1 MHVLIITQYFWP
13 EAFRIND
20 LALGLKERGHQVTVL
35 TGMPNYPTGHF
46 FPGYGL
52 FSPSKEEFEGVVI
65 YRVPLIPR
73 GRGQR
78 WRLALNY
85 FSFAFFASLLAPLRC
100 RGSFDL
106 IFVYEP
112 SPITVGIP
120 ALVLKKLKR
129 APVMF
134 WVQDL
139 WPESLSATGAVRSE
153 LMLRWVAKLV
163 RFIYRRCDR
172 ILVQSDGFIPS
183 VAALGPN
190 TQRIAYFPNWAE
202 TIYRPVA
209 TPENAPER
217 KEVPVGF
224 CVMFAGNIGAAQSF
238 ETILEAATLLRHHH
252 DIHWIVVGDGHR
264 RAWVEEQIIER
275 GLKESVH
282 LLGPRPAEVMPRY
295 FALADAL
302 LVTLKRDPIFALTI
316 PSKVQSYLAC
326 AKPIL
331 AALDGEGARV
341 VRESGVGIVCPAED
355 AKALAESVLRLS
367 CMSPQERAAMGQK
380 GRAYFEANFA
390 REKLLDRL
398 EGWMQEMIQRGPC
411 VS

>member
-112 SPITVGIP
+112 SPITVGLP
-120 ALVLKKLKR
+120 AIVLKKLKR
-129 APVMF
+129 VPIMF

-139 WPESLSATGAVRSE
+139 WPESLSATGAVLSE
-153 LMLRWVAKLV
+153 LLLRWVAKLV
-163 RFIYRRCDR
+163 RFIYRHCDR
-172 ILVQSDGFIPS
+172 ILVQSEGFIPS
-183 VAALGPN
+183 VAGLCADP
-190 TQRIAYFPNWAE
+190 QRGAYFSNLGEAL
-202 TIYRPVA
+202 YQPVEVTHDGPA
-209 TPENAPER
+209 RE
-217 KEVPVGF
+217 EVPTGF
-224 CVMFAGNIGAAQSF
+224 CVLFAGDIGTA
-238 ETILEAATLLRHHH
+238 
-252 DIHWIVVGDGHR
+252 
-264 RAWVEEQIIER
+264 
-275 GLKESVH
+275 
-282 LLGPRPAEVMPRY
+282 
-295 FALADAL
+295 
-302 LVTLKRDPIFALTI
+302 
-316 PSKVQSYLAC
+316 
-326 AKPIL
+326 
-331 AALDGEGARV
+331 
-341 VRESGVGIVCPAED
+341 
-355 AKALAESVLRLS
+355 
-367 CMSPQERAAMGQK
+367 
-380 GRAYFEANFA
+380 
-390 REKLLDRL
+390 
-398 EGWMQEMIQRGPC
+398 
-411 VS
+411 